1 MLLAGVQSRARYLVY
16 GLPLSPIIFEGI
28 LRLEQWVSASRQI
41 RKKTIDAKTASRQQY
56 IAWGLATATLVG
68 FIILQTILPMALY
81 DNKYALNWLWVSMI
95 SFTGLISFSI
105 TAFLF
110 LYGIIFIRE
119 CKGAI
124 QTGSNNLKPVVDK
137 VKTNKQTSRP
147 FFPLDHLRLYL
158 FGLSLTLTHS
168 LSHTHSLVSSS
179 CKLHS
184 GSGWDS

>member
-16 GLPLSPIIFEGI
+16 ALPMSTIVFEGV
-28 LRLEQWVSASRQI
+28 LKVEQWVCATQQI
-41 RKKTIDAKTASRQQY
+41 QRKPINPKSVLRRQQ
-56 IAWGLATATLVG
+56 IAWVVASITMVG
-68 FIILQTILPMALY
+68 FIVLQTVLPMALY
-81 DNKYALNWLWVSMI
+81 DNKYTLNWLWVSMI
-95 SFTGLISFSI
+95 SFTGIISFSI

-110 LYGIIFIRE
+110 LFGIIFIRE
-119 CKGAI
+119 CKAAI
-124 QTGSNNLKPVVDK
+124 ETGSNHLKPVVDK

-168 LSHTHSLVSSS
+168 LSLTHSLVSSS